1 MKDIKL
7 RVRQFLLDNFLMG
20 SGAQINDDTSFM
32 KNHILDSSGFMEL
45 ILFLEENFGV
55 KVEDAELLP
64 ENLDSL
70 LNIEAFVGRKLL
82 VQPSVAAQ
90 AN

>member
-1 MKDIKL
+1 MKDIKP

-20 SGAQINDDTSFM
+20 GGVQINDDTSFM
-32 KNHILDSSGFMEL
+32 KSHILDSSGFMEL

-82 VQPSVAAQ
+82 VQPSTAAQ